1 MKQLQANWSGLSQML
16 RIVFLEPVFLPFVG
30 FLAGTILRGIQLAFP
45 LATRTQYFRNY
56 QKGADPCL

>member
-1 MKQLQANWSGLSQML
+1 ML